1 MSDDSQAALQ
11 KAALQF
17 HEFPKPG
24 KLEIV
29 ATKPLANARDL
40 ALAYSPGVAAP
51 CEEIAADPA
60 KAYAYTARGNLVAVI
75 SNGTAVLGLGDIGAL
90 ASKPVMEGKAILFKK
105 FAGIDSI
112 DIEIKE
118 SNPERL
124 IEIVAALEPSFGGI
138 NLEDIKAPDCF
149 LVEEQLRAR
158 MDIPV
163 FHDDQHGTAII
174 VAAAVLNAMKL
185 VGKSIAE
192 AKICT
197 SGAGAAAIACMDML
211 LTIGARRENIF
222 MADRGGLVTKRRGNA
237 VDRWR
242 GAFAQDTEATTLDE
256 TMDGAD
262 IYVGLSS
269 AGALK
274 PEVLARMARDPLVLA
289 LSNPV
294 PEIMP
299 ELATAA
305 RPDAMICTGRSDYA
319 NQVNNVLCF
328 PFIFRG
334 ALDSGA
340 TTINEAM
347 KRAAAEAI
355 AQLVHEPAPEVG
367 VGDEPM
373 TFGRDYLIPSP
384 FDTRLILRIAPAVA
398 KAAMESGVAR
408 RPIADFKAYR
418 ESLGRFVFRSGLAM
432 KPMMEGARGRGK
444 RIAFADGEDERV
456 LRAVQVIREEEI
468 GRPVLI
474 GRPAV
479 IEGRIKRF
487 GLTLTPGRDFEII
500 NPEDDPRYA
509 DYVKAYHARVSR
521 QGVDAESART
531 IVRTNTTV
539 IGALAIVRGDADALI
554 CGLQKPF
561 AAHARD
567 IEAIIGL
574 ADGSMGLSAL
584 SMLIMS
590 RGVFFLAD
598 THVNADP
605 SVAELTGIALQA
617 RDHLKRF
624 GVEAKAA
631 LLSHSNFGSRE
642 GASAAKMRAVL
653 QQLRAVAPDLLVE
666 GEMGGDAAING
677 ALRERFVPEMAFGGE
692 ANLLIF
698 PTLDA
703 ANLSMTLLTELNDA
717 LPVGPILMGTKRPAH
732 ILVPSVTARGIV
744 NMAAVAAA
752 EAAIERQ
759 TA

>member
-51 CEEIAADPA
+51 CEEIAADPD

-118 SNPERL
+118 SNAERL

-242 GAFAQDTEATTLDE
+242 GAFAQDTEATTLDD

-274 PEVLARMARDPLVLA
+274 PEVLAPDGARSPRARAFQSGAGNHAGARD
-289 LSNPV
+289 
-294 PEIMP
+294 
-299 ELATAA
+299 
-305 RPDAMICTGRSDYA
+305 
-319 NQVNNVLCF
+319 
-328 PFIFRG
+328 
-334 ALDSGA
+334 
-340 TTINEAM
+340 
-347 KRAAAEAI
+347 
-355 AQLVHEPAPEVG
+355 
-367 VGDEPM
+367 
-373 TFGRDYLIPSP
+373 
-384 FDTRLILRIAPAVA
+384 
-398 KAAMESGVAR
+398 
-408 RPIADFKAYR
+408 
-418 ESLGRFVFRSGLAM
+418 
-432 KPMMEGARGRGK
+432 
-444 RIAFADGEDERV
+444 
-456 LRAVQVIREEEI
+456 
-468 GRPVLI
+468 
-474 GRPAV
+474 GRPA
-479 IEGRIKRF
+479 GRHDLYR
-487 GLTLTPGRDFEII
+487 TLG
-500 NPEDDPRYA
+500 
-509 DYVKAYHARVSR
+509 
-521 QGVDAESART
+521 
-531 IVRTNTTV
+531 
-539 IGALAIVRGDADALI
+539 
-554 CGLQKPF
+554 
-561 AAHARD
+561 
-567 IEAIIGL
+567 
-574 ADGSMGLSAL
+574 
-584 SMLIMS
+584 
-590 RGVFFLAD
+590 
-598 THVNADP
+598 
-605 SVAELTGIALQA
+605 
-617 RDHLKRF
+617 
-624 GVEAKAA
+624 
-631 LLSHSNFGSRE
+631 
-642 GASAAKMRAVL
+642 
-653 QQLRAVAPDLLVE
+653 
-666 GEMGGDAAING
+666 
-677 ALRERFVPEMAFGGE
+677 LREPGQQRP
-692 ANLLIF
+692 LL
-698 PTLDA
+698 PLH
-703 ANLSMTLLTELNDA
+703 
-717 LPVGPILMGTKRPAH
+717 LPRCT
-732 ILVPSVTARGIV
+732 
-744 NMAAVAAA
+744 
-752 EAAIERQ
+752 
-759 TA
+759 